1 LAELLKKQR
10 FKPQLLL
17 ETQWAKLFPGT
28 VLDVTNG
35 TQLQV
40 VQETSSKD
48 IPARIAIRFKNRKQ
62 NSNSFKV
69 NWTENKEK

>member
-1 LAELLKKQR
+1 
-10 FKPQLLL
+10 L

-48 IPARIAIRFKNRKQ
+48 TPAHTAICFENSKQ
-62 NSNSFKV
+62 NSNSFKI
-69 NWTENKEK
+69 N